1 MNSKSLT
8 DSALPGLFTVLIV
21 VLTLI
26 SCGRQSEVPQVD
38 EAELR
43 EQLMEAN
50 KNLMRTESRMID
62 SIIDLHELRMN
73 VSGTGLRYRLEQSG
87 EPQNILEG
95 DTVLIAF
102 KIWLSDSTL
111 VREVTGENP
120 LPVIAGK
127 GYEIKGIDEAILM
140 MHRGERTKLIIP
152 SHLAW
157 GMRGDGKLIP
167 PAATLFAELTVI
179 ELK

>member
-1 MNSKSLT
+1 MNNRSIA
-8 DSALPGLFTVLIV
+8 DSGLPGLFTMLITA
-21 VLTLI
+21 LTLI

-43 EQLMEAN
+43 EQMMEAN

-73 VSGTGLRYRLEQSG
+73 VSGTGLRYRQEQSG
-87 EPQNILEG
+87 APQNILEG
-95 DTVLIAF
+95 DTVLIAY

-111 VREVTGENP
+111 VSEVSGENP

-140 MHRGERTKLIIP
+140 MHRGERTTLIIP

-167 PAATLFAELTVI
+167 PAATLFAELTVTEI
-179 ELK
+179 K